1 MILKNLSKLLPLF
14 PLFTFFCI
22 IFPYIMTENKINKI
36 QIIDEDSGDNSID
49 MEDYVIKTNIE
60 LKNLKER
67 CSKLKIPIEPQQY
80 SVSPLQNMKSRLKE
94 NYTEITFNNANKNID
109 YDYPKR
115 INVDKTIKKKI
126 LITGVTLGVW
136 SIGTIIYILIK
147 KDIL

>member
-14 PLFTFFCI
+14 PLFTFFCV

-36 QIIDEDSGDNSID
+36 QITDEDSGDNSID

-80 SVSPLQNMKSRLKE
+80 SV
-94 NYTEITFNNANKNID
+94 
-109 YDYPKR
+109 
-115 INVDKTIKKKI
+115 
-126 LITGVTLGVW
+126 
-136 SIGTIIYILIK
+136 
-147 KDIL
+147 

>member
-1 MILKNLSKLLPLF
+1 MI
-14 PLFTFFCI
+14 
-22 IFPYIMTENKINKI
+22 ENKINEV

-60 LKNLKER
+60 LKNLQER

-80 SVSPLQNMKSRLKE
+80 SVSPLQNMKSRLRE
-94 NYTEITFNNANKNID
+94 NYTEIIFNNTGKNIS
-109 YDYPKR
+109 YDYPKK

-126 LITGVTLGVW
+126 LVTGVTLGIW

-147 KDIL
+147 KDVL

>member
-14 PLFTFFCI
+14 PLFTFFCV

-36 QIIDEDSGDNSID
+36 QITDEDSGDNSID

-94 NYTEITFNNANKNID
+94 NYTEITINNANKNID